1 MGVINNNNNM
11 KFKITRSQF
20 DLISRLFDGKG
31 SDFLGEIVLEP
42 ADMTATQAM
51 YEESLK
57 KKAWHDGYHYGLRE
71 GYYNGRYPEKMYKCE
86 FCPCAHR

>member
-1 MGVINNNNNM
+1 M

-42 ADMTATQAM
+42 ADQTATQAI
-51 YEESLK
+51 YEDSLK
-57 KKAWHDGYHYGLRE
+57 KKAWHDGYHYGLKE
-71 GYYNGRYPEKMYKCE
+71 GFYLAKEPKYRCGCGCNGSNCAMF
-86 FCPCAHR
+86 FCGE